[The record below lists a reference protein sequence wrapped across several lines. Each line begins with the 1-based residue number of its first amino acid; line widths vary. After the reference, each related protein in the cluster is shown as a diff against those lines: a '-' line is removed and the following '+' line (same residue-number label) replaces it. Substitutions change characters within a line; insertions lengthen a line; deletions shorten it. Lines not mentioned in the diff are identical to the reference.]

1 MKAGWTTATL
11 SEVCEFQR
19 GLTYA
24 KSDEVDTSRNVV
36 LRANNIDLVT
46 NRLDLT
52 DLRFI
57 SDAVVIP
64 AIKRVRRD
72 SLLVCTASGSKAHLG
87 KVAFIDT
94 DYDFAFGG
102 FMGQLT
108 PGEQV
113 LPKFLFYMMISEA
126 YKDFIASLSDG
137 ANINNLK
144 FTDLGRFRIPIPPLP
159 EQRRIVALLDEAF
172 AGLAT
177 AAANAERNLDNARE
191 LFESHLAEVFSRRG
205 DGWVET
211 TLGELCEIKHG
222 FAFEGKY
229 FSDIGDF
236 VLLTPGNFCESG
248 GYRDRGEKQKY
259 FTGPI
264 PKDFVLQRGDLLV
277 AMTEQAAGLLGSPI
291 LVPHSAKFLHNQR
304 LGLVKPR
311 PNVEWDARFLFH
323 VFNLSAVRN
332 AIHNSAS
339 GTKVR
344 HTSPTK
350 IGAVA
355 VCLPQ
360 VSIQREIVAALD
372 ALQVETQ
379 RLSQLY
385 EQRQA
390 ALAELKKSLL
400 HQAFSGAL

>member
-1 MKAGWTTATL
+1 VKAGWTTATL

-211 TLGELCEIKHG
+211 TLGGVAVIDWGNTDLTKAAYVPNGAFLAVSAAGCDGRIDTKEHKRHTPVLSAIGAQCGRVFLPEEDFTAIKNTMT
-222 FAFEGKY
+222 
-229 FSDIGDF
+229 
-236 VLLTPGNFCESG
+236 LTPMADCCDG
-248 GYRDRGEKQKY
+248 
-259 FTGPI
+259 
-264 PKDFVLQRGDLLV
+264 
-277 AMTEQAAGLLGSPI
+277 
-291 LVPHSAKFLHNQR
+291 
-304 LGLVKPR
+304 
-311 PNVEWDARFLFH
+311 RFLFH
-323 VFNLSAVRN
+323 LLS
-332 AIHNSAS
+332 S
-339 GTKVR
+339 
-344 HTSPTK
+344 TSLPRR
-350 IGAVA
+350 GAA
-355 VCLPQ
+355 QPFLAKGDVCNHR
-360 VSIQREIVAALD
+360 VSIPACIDDQRCIAARLN
-372 ALQVETQ
+372 ALASETQ
-379 RLSQLY
+379 RLAAIH
-385 EQRQA
+385 EQKQA
-390 ALAELKKSLL
+390 ALAALKRSLL
-400 HQAFSGAL
+400 HRAFNGEL

>member
-1 MKAGWTTATL
+1 VKAGWTTATL

-205 DGWVET
+205 DGWVERR
-211 TLGELCEIKHG
+211 LGEIVRVQNG
-222 FAFEGKY
+222 YAFKSDDYGETGYFVVRIGNVQDGKITLDNPR
-229 FSDIGDF
+229 FIQLRDKRLERFVLDSGDILVSLTGNIGRVGEVRPEHLPAVLNQRVARLTVGERGVSRDF
-236 VLLTPGNFCESG
+236 VFWFLRTRLFSES
-248 GYRDRGEKQKY
+248 
-259 FTGPI
+259 
-264 PKDFVLQRGDLLV
+264 LQRAGHGAAQQNVSTAEIAEVQVWIPESVTQQALV
-277 AMTEQAAGLLGSPI
+277 QQLD
-291 LVPHSAKFLHNQR
+291 V
-304 LGLVKPR
+304 
-311 PNVEWDARFLFH
+311 
-323 VFNLSAVRN
+323 LS
-332 AIHNSAS
+332 
-339 GTKVR
+339 
-344 HTSPTK
+344 
-350 IGAVA
+350 
-355 VCLPQ
+355 
-360 VSIQREIVAALD
+360 D
-372 ALQVETQ
+372 ETG
-379 RLSQLY
+379 RLSQLC
-385 EQRQA
+385 EQKQA
-390 ALAELKKSLL
+390 ALAALKRSLL
-400 HQAFSGAL
+400 HQAFNGEL